1 VPLRNAM
8 NEVLRDEY
16 VKDCQRAVDRWNKTL
31 AKAGVT
37 GMSLRLPHRRFHR
50 GVGPCAGLYFDPD
63 GKAISDAE
71 WKANESNWL
80 PTAED
85 RAFVQ
90 SLMHPVF
97 ERGKVA
103 SWIAPPPKGI
113 NGMPIDFEY
122 VRPPQA

>member
-1 VPLRNAM
+1 
-8 NEVLRDEY
+8 
-16 VKDCQRAVDRWNKTL
+16 
-31 AKAGVT
+31 
-37 GMSLRLPHRRFHR
+37 MSLRLPHRRFHR

-122 VRPPQA
+122 VKPPQA